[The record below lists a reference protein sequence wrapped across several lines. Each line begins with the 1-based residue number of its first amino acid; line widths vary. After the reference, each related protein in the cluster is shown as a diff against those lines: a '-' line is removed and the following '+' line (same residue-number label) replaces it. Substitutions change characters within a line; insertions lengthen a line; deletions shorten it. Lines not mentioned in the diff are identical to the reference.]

1 MAQILVGVDG
11 SPAAHAALQFAVEEA
26 RLRDA
31 ELIAVYVYKAV
42 PPDDGSSSYRYAR
55 DTLDLPGY
63 GYEPAGRPD
72 EVSRRATM
80 LKQEEDYRRS
90 QAWVE
95 AAEKQARSLVEDMI
109 AQVSDGEG
117 DIEVTPRV
125 IADAHPAEALVD
137 AAADAELLIIGS
149 RGRGGFKGLLLGSV
163 SQQCVQHARCPVIVV
178 REG

>member
-1 MAQILVGVDG
+1 MREILVGVDG
-11 SPAAHAALQFAVEEA
+11 SPAAHAALEFAVEEA

-42 PPDDGSSSYRYAR
+42 PPDDGSSSDRYER
-55 DTLDLPGY
+55 DSLDLPGH
-63 GYEPAGRPD
+63 GYEPAARPD

-80 LKQEEDYRRS
+80 LKREEEYRRS
-90 QAWVE
+90 RAWIE

-109 AQVSDGEG
+109 AQVGEG
-117 DIEVTPRV
+117 QGDVEVTPRL

-137 AAADAELLIIGS
+137 AAADAELLVIGS

-178 REG
+178 RAE